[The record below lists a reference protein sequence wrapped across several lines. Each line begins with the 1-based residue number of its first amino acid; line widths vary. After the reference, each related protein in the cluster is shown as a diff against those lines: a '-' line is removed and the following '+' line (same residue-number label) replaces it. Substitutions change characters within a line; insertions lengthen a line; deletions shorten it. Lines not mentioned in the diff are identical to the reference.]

1 MGKIFAGMFLSF
13 STLLIIHIIF
23 LGINIYLWI
32 TEGLESLLQERNFV
46 ETIYFSILL
55 KWLILADII
64 WASFALGFALKR
76 KKYKTDPQYYL
87 SYEPIKHPI
96 IAVIIPT
103 FNEAVNVEKVV
114 KDYKMQPNVKY
125 VYVIDNNSSD
135 KTPDIAE
142 KCGAIV
148 IRKKINKGFGDS
160 CVIGFNEVLKT
171 DANIVALTECDGTFN
186 AYDITKMIPYL
197 DNCHMVTGTRQIQVL
212 SEEKTQNTMFYVWGN
227 YLLAK
232 LIQLKYFSL
241 RHLGIVELTDVG
253 CMHRCIRKE
262 SVEKIIDQFV
272 KPGTDEPII
281 TPGSGLVAI
290 LMTMLC
296 IENNL
301 KIVEIPITFKKRI
314 GTSKTFSDK
323 RFRAIKYGFTFLRFI
338 ISR

>member
-1 MGKIFAGMFLSF
+1 MGAVYSLMIVSFLAIFFLNLGWIILNLYF
-13 STLLIIHIIF
+13 FIVDGIQTLVVGST
-23 LGINIYLWI
+23 
-32 TEGLESLLQERNFV
+32 FV
-46 ETIYFSILL
+46 ENIYFSIYL
-55 KWLILADII
+55 KWILLIDAVWII
-64 WASFALGFALKR
+64 SALVFASTR
-76 KKYKTDPQYYL
+76 SSYMTDPEHYL
-87 SYEPIKHPI
+87 SVNPIDEPKIF
-96 IAVIIPT
+96 VIIPAY
-103 FNEAVNVEKVV
+103 NEEEIVEKVV
-114 KDYKMQPNVKY
+114 KDYKNQKY
-125 VYVIDNNSSD
+125 VQDVLLIDNHSND
-135 KTPDIAE
+135 RTVEIA
-142 KCGAIV
+142 KSCGARV
-148 IRKKINKGFGDS
+148 ITKDENKGFAHS
-160 CVIGFNEVLKT
+160 CIVGMRESLKT
-171 DANIVALTECDGTFN
+171 DANIVAFTECDGTYSG
-186 AYDITKMIPYL
+186 YDLAKMIPYL

-253 CMHRCIRKE
+253 CMHRCMRKE

-323 RFRAIKYGFTFLRFI
+323 RFRAIKYGFTFLHFI

>member
-1 MGKIFAGMFLSF
+1 MGKIFAGIFFSF
-13 STLLIIHIIF
+13 FALLVIHIFFLVLHIF
-23 LGINIYLWI
+23 LWI
-32 TEGLESLLQERNFV
+32 TEGLVLGIFV
-46 ETIYFSILL
+46 ETIYFSVLL
-55 KWLILADII
+55 KWMILADII
-64 WASFALGFALKR
+64 WVSFVLGFVLKR
-76 KKYKTDPQYYL
+76 KKYKTEPQHYL

-142 KCGAIV
+142 KCGAVV

-197 DNCHMVTGTRQIQVL
+197 DNCDMVVGTRIIQVL
-212 SEEKTQNTMFYVWGN
+212 TEKGNQNGMFHTWGN
-227 YLLAK
+227 FFIGK

-241 RHLGIVELTDVG
+241 LHMGVTSFTDVG
-253 CMHRCIRKE
+253 CGYRCIRRDGL
-262 SVEKIIDQFV
+262 EKIIGQIRNDYLNKIGKDGWMFN
-272 KPGTDEPII
+272 PYI
-281 TPGSGLVAI
+281 T
-290 LMTMLC
+290 LC
-296 IENNL
+296 SVDNEL
-301 KIVEIPITFKKRI
+301 KTVEIPITFNRRSGI
-314 GTSKTFSDK
+314 SKSGSDEK
-323 RFRAIKYGFTFLRFI
+323 SKGFKLGLRMI
-338 ISR
+338 WLILSS

>member
-1 MGKIFAGMFLSF
+1 MGKIFAGIFFSF
-13 STLLIIHIIF
+13 FALLVIHIFFLVLHIF
-23 LGINIYLWI
+23 LWI
-32 TEGLESLLQERNFV
+32 TEGLVLGIFV
-46 ETIYFSILL
+46 ETIYFSVLL
-55 KWLILADII
+55 KWMILADII
-64 WASFALGFALKR
+64 WVSFVLGFALKR
-76 KKYKTDPQYYL
+76 KKYKTEPQHYL

-142 KCGAIV
+142 KCGAVV

-197 DNCHMVTGTRQIQVL
+197 DNCDMVVGTRIIQVL
-212 SEEKTQNTMFYVWGN
+212 TEKGNQNGMFHTWGN
-227 YLLAK
+227 FFIGK

-241 RHLGIVELTDVG
+241 LHMGVTSFTDVG
-253 CMHRCIRKE
+253 CGYRCIRRDGL
-262 SVEKIIDQFV
+262 EKIIGQIRNDYLNKIGKDGWMFN
-272 KPGTDEPII
+272 PYI
-281 TPGSGLVAI
+281 T
-290 LMTMLC
+290 LC
-296 IENNL
+296 SVDNEL
-301 KIVEIPITFKKRI
+301 KTVEIPITFNRRSGI
-314 GTSKTFSDK
+314 SKSGSDEK
-323 RFRAIKYGFTFLRFI
+323 SKGFKLGLRMI
-338 ISR
+338 WLILSS

>member
-1 MGKIFAGMFLSF
+1 LGKIFAGMFLSF
-13 STLLIIHIIF
+13 SALLIIHIIF

-197 DNCHMVTGTRQIQVL
+197 DNCDMVVGTRIIQVL
-212 SEEKTQNTMFYVWGN
+212 TEKGNQNGMFHTWGN
-227 YLLAK
+227 FFIGK

-241 RHLGIVELTDVG
+241 LHMGVTSFTDVG
-253 CMHRCIRKE
+253 CGYRCIRRDGL
-262 SVEKIIDQFV
+262 EKIIGQIRNDYLNKIGKDGWMFN
-272 KPGTDEPII
+272 PYI
-281 TPGSGLVAI
+281 T
-290 LMTMLC
+290 LC
-296 IENNL
+296 SVDNEL
-301 KIVEIPITFKKRI
+301 KTVEIPITFNRRSGI
-314 GTSKTFSDK
+314 SKSGSDEK
-323 RFRAIKYGFTFLRFI
+323 SKGFKLGLRMI
-338 ISR
+338 WLILSS